1 MMATLPVSLIV
12 EITLA
17 ALLAATLFCCM
28 RLENRLRGLRSDQE
42 SLVSTLRALNGAIS
56 AAQGSLAGLRTAAHE
71 ADETLGRKVS
81 SARGLA
87 DELSLLTSAGERIA
101 NRMESARSPRTET
114 PTHATR
120 AMPAFAENF
129 RAVR

>member
-1 MMATLPVSLIV
+1 MIAIPVSLIV

-17 ALLAATLFCCM
+17 VLLAATLFCCL
-28 RLENRLRGLRSDQE
+28 RLENRLRNLRGDQE
-42 SLVSTLRALNGAIS
+42 SLASTVRALNGAIA
-56 AAQGSLAGLRTAAHE
+56 AAQGSLAGMRAAATE
-71 ADETLGRKVS
+71 ADDTLGRKVT

-101 NRMESARSPRTET
+101 SRMETARIARAET
-114 PTHATR
+114 GARPIA
-120 AMPAFAENF
+120 AFADNF